1 MLSRIFVFE
10 TRVDVTDEIYTEM
23 SGDQLRIPRTAYE
36 DRALTVIIIVAYY
49 NFFYLPVLAHLAP
62 EIFVKGVEMVLQLAG
77 VHLVLRI
84 IGWVLV
90 EVG

>member
-10 TRVDVTDEIYTEM
+10 TRVDVTDEM
-23 SGDQLRIPRTAYE
+23 
-36 DRALTVIIIVAYY
+36 VIIIVAYY